1 MYWHKNILKSL
12 FLLNYLLTKS
22 HFLLKKDTFVQNL
35 NLKPNTVMR
44 KKLQLVATIA
54 AFTFSMQGYAQRY
67 YNEVFTSVTKT
78 SNVIYSNNI
87 SVITGT
93 PTPMDIT
100 MDVYEP
106 TGDTDTA
113 RPLVLVLHTGSFL
126 PAVYNGQPTGSK
138 SDSAVV
144 EMCMRF
150 AKKGYVAVAP
160 DYRLGWNPV
169 STLQDV
175 RTKTLLQAVY
185 RSIQDAKAC
194 VRYFKKDKATANAYK
209 IDTTRIAVGGLG
221 SGGYIALAYA
231 TLNAPGEITI
241 GKFIDNTTTPPTP
254 YVDQAIFGNYD
265 GTDATALNLPNHV
278 GYGSDINIAFNI
290 GGAIGDMSWLEAGE
304 VPIVSF
310 QCTNDPNAP
319 YTNGAVIVPST
330 GDFVVLANGSYDVQ
344 EKVDSL
350 NNNAIFTNASNI
362 SNPFTTQANLIN
374 NGYDGLYPFITPAP
388 GANMSC
394 TGAAANAQTEQG
406 APWDWWDGTA
416 YAAATGHPS
425 NNGTPIPGAVMACLA
440 LTGNPDM
447 SAAKGRLYIDT
458 IQGYLT
464 PRLACALYLPGSNC
478 VNTTG
483 ISEVAALDNTVTI
496 FPNPATSTITVAVKG
511 NTIETV
517 ELFDLTG
524 RMVKQVAGVNAAQY
538 TVQRDNLTSGLYF
551 AKVKLNKGGVVTK
564 RIVLE

>member
-1 MYWHKNILKSL
+1 
-12 FLLNYLLTKS
+12 
-22 HFLLKKDTFVQNL
+22 
-35 NLKPNTVMR
+35 MR

-78 SNVIYSNNI
+78 SNVIYANNI
-87 SVITGT
+87 SVLTGT
-93 PTPMDIT
+93 PTAMDIT

-106 TGDTDTA
+106 TGDTATA
-113 RPLVLVLHTGSFL
+113 RPLILVLHTGSFL
-126 PAVYNGQPTGSK
+126 PAVMNGQPTGSK

-169 STLQDV
+169 STVQDV
-175 RTKTLLQAVY
+175 RTATLLQAVY

-231 TLNAPGEITI
+231 TLNTPGEII
-241 GKFIDNTTTPPTP
+241 LPKFIDNSTTPPTP
-254 YVDQAIFGNYD
+254 YVNQAIYGNYD
-265 GTDATALNLPNHV
+265 GTDSTALNLPNHV
-278 GYGSDINIAFNI
+278 GYGSEINIAFNI
-290 GGAIGDMSWLEAGE
+290 GGAIGDRSWLNAGE
-304 VPIVSF
+304 PPIVSF
-310 QCTNDPNAP
+310 QCTDDPNAP
-319 YTNGAVIVPST
+319 YTTGAVIVPST
-330 GDFVVLANGSYDVQ
+330 GDFVVEASGSYDVQ
-344 EKVDSL
+344 AKVDSL
-350 NNNAIFTNASNI
+350 NNNAIFTNASNT
-362 SNPFTTQANLIN
+362 SNAFTTAANAIN

-388 GANMSC
+388 GANLSC
-394 TGAAANAQTEQG
+394 TGANANAQTEQG
-406 APWDWWDGTA
+406 APWDWWDEAAYTA
-416 YAAATGHPS
+416 APGHP
-425 NNGTPIPGAVMACLA
+425 NGAPGAVMACLA
-440 LTGNPDM
+440 KTGNPDM

-483 ISEVAALDNTVTI
+483 ITENKEVANTVNI

-538 TVQRDNLTSGLYF
+538 TVQRENLTSGLYF